1 MMAGR
6 RADPSTD
13 RTVADL
19 AAIDPA
25 TTALV
30 DTELGLPGGPP
41 GSARI
46 LSDRPGSI
54 VVATEAPS
62 RQLLVV
68 SESFFDGWKVSIDGG
83 QRRPALRAYGDFFGC
98 VVDVG
103 SHRAVFTFDP
113 FDLRVGMWI
122 SATVAALIAAGLV
135 MLTVRSPRP
144 PRTSDR
150 SDDGATDA
158 VPVARPGNAAS

>member
-1 MMAGR
+1 MTAGR

-30 DTELGLPGGPP
+30 DIELGLPGGPP

-46 LSDRPGSI
+46 LSDRLGSI

-68 SESFFDGWKVSIDGG
+68 SESFDRGWKVSVDGG
-83 QRRPALRAYGDFFGC
+83 PPRPALRVDGDFLGC
-98 VVDVG
+98 VVDAG
-103 SHRAVFTFDP
+103 SHRAEFTFDP
-113 FDLRVGMWI
+113 PDLRIGMWI
-122 SATVAALIAAGLV
+122 SAAVVTLLAAGLV
-135 MLTVRSPRP
+135 LLLVRSPRP
-144 PRTSDR
+144 PGTSGRRDN
-150 SDDGATDA
+150 GATDA
-158 VPVARPGNAAS
+158 VAGPGPGNADY